1 MLGNLNQTTLP
12 GIIRAL
18 YAERKTGA
26 LHFADHPSSRRI
38 FFREGRIVR
47 VESDAESDRFGE
59 LLVESGTVQRVELD
73 AARELA
79 AREGTSVGGAL
90 VKMEHLTTDELKEA
104 EVRRMSEIVHSLIA
118 RTAGEFRFEEAQNLA
133 ADAETFEISAEQVI
147 LDGVR
152 RIEDTALLRTLVG
165 DSRATLRTAA
175 SSALP
180 LFRIKM
186 TPGERSLLEATRA
199 RQSFSTGQLLTGSR
213 LSEVDTLRA
222 LYALISI
229 GILEVEQTPH
239 APPTDN
245 LEKSEPGAAAAPE
258 PPPKAEARARPAA
271 PAESTPRRL
280 GRFELQ
286 RLLEESSTAEVFR
299 GRDPEIDRIVA
310 IKVLRLTPAARDT
323 YLESFQPAV
332 ERARQLYHPG
342 IAAVLESGLT
352 EDGRPYLVT
361 EFVQGTTLRDLLPP
375 VPLAMKHALELAAQV
390 LDALA
395 YAHSFGIVHQRFEP
409 GNVLVAKDGRVK
421 VKDFGIPLLP
431 DADLSASL
439 PYLSPEQI
447 AKGKIDARADVFS
460 FGVLCYRML
469 TGVLPFPV
477 ESVTTVGGLRP
488 LEPPAPLERHGSGF
502 PPRLGKLI
510 LRCLAS
516 DFRERFGD
524 AGELK
529 KALSSL
535 EEPTPAVEKV
545 MPAPSPR
552 QTAQPVAAAP
562 LPPAPAAARPGV
574 STPPAAP
581 ASPPPRTRAPS
592 PSQTRIDIPVVE
604 APARVA
610 RKVLRRVSAKGL
622 PEAAAENARPQA
634 PRKRARR
641 FLWALAAGVSL
652 VAVVGAGAAWTFVAR
667 EEPPWND
674 LPSAPPSDVSV
685 TPVPLSPPSEEV
697 LAALLAGPS
706 DESLFA
712 DASSALKRGDLRES
726 GSLLMKL
733 LERSPEFPGARD
745 LLDQVEEERRKAAER
760 RRPTAEPTPEPPRV
774 AAAPSD
780 AELFAEAE
788 NALARG
794 ELAVSRTKLDALL
807 KINPGYSGIA
817 ELKERLEHRI
827 WTATLPRSFA
837 ARHNH
842 RIGGCDGV
850 LSLTFTGLTY
860 RSNDHEWSWAYDLL
874 ISLDRPDAVN
884 LHVVT
889 TDRDLL
895 GILSNKRFTFRLKET
910 FSDDDWRFFRKTV
923 LEREPKPA
931 ARN

>member
-1 MLGNLNQTTLP
+1 MRGNLNQTPLP
-12 GIIRAL
+12 GIIREF

-59 LLVESGTVQRVELD
+59 MLVESGTVQRVELD
-73 AARELA
+73 AAREIA

-90 VKMEHLTTDELKEA
+90 VKMERLTTDGLKEA
-104 EVRRMSEIVHSLIA
+104 EVRRMSGIVHSLIA
-118 RTAGEFRFEEAQNLA
+118 RTAGEFRFEEAQNPA

-165 DSRATLRTAA
+165 DSRATLRTAP

-199 RQSFSTGQLLTGSR
+199 RQSFSAGQLLTGSR

-229 GILEVEQTPH
+229 GILEVEQTPQ

-245 LEKSEPGAAAAPE
+245 LEKSEPGAAAASE
-258 PPPKAEARARPAA
+258 PPPKAEARARPAV

-395 YAHSFGIVHQRFEP
+395 YAHSFGIVHQRVEP

-431 DADLSASL
+431 DADVSASL

-469 TGVLPFPV
+469 TGVLPFPE
-477 ESVTTVGGLRP
+477 ESGHHCRSPSTARTAGPAREARQRVSSASREDHPPLPGEGSPRALRRRRRAQEGSELSRRADARRRESRARAEPEADGARNRAAASACSRRRAAQCLGTAGRASFSTAQDARSVAFPNADRHPRRRSPSPASTEGASPGIGQGLAGGSRGERASAGSAKATAACSGPSRP
-488 LEPPAPLERHGSGF
+488 A
-502 PPRLGKLI
+502 
-510 LRCLAS
+510 CLS
-516 DFRERFGD
+516 W
-524 AGELK
+524 
-529 KALSSL
+529 LSS
-535 EEPTPAVEKV
+535 
-545 MPAPSPR
+545 
-552 QTAQPVAAAP
+552 
-562 LPPAPAAARPGV
+562 
-574 STPPAAP
+574 
-581 ASPPPRTRAPS
+581 
-592 PSQTRIDIPVVE
+592 
-604 APARVA
+604 APARHGPSSLA
-610 RKVLRRVSAKGL
+610 RSRHGTICPRLRRA
-622 PEAAAENARPQA
+622 
-634 PRKRARR
+634 
-641 FLWALAAGVSL
+641 
-652 VAVVGAGAAWTFVAR
+652 
-667 EEPPWND
+667 
-674 LPSAPPSDVSV
+674 
-685 TPVPLSPPSEEV
+685 
-697 LAALLAGPS
+697 
-706 DESLFA
+706 
-712 DASSALKRGDLRES
+712 
-726 GSLLMKL
+726 
-733 LERSPEFPGARD
+733 
-745 LLDQVEEERRKAAER
+745 
-760 RRPTAEPTPEPPRV
+760 
-774 AAAPSD
+774 
-780 AELFAEAE
+780 
-788 NALARG
+788 
-794 ELAVSRTKLDALL
+794 
-807 KINPGYSGIA
+807 
-817 ELKERLEHRI
+817 
-827 WTATLPRSFA
+827 
-837 ARHNH
+837 
-842 RIGGCDGV
+842 
-850 LSLTFTGLTY
+850 
-860 RSNDHEWSWAYDLL
+860 
-874 ISLDRPDAVN
+874 
-884 LHVVT
+884 
-889 TDRDLL
+889 
-895 GILSNKRFTFRLKET
+895 TFR
-910 FSDDDWRFFRKTV
+910 
-923 LEREPKPA
+923 
-931 ARN
+931 